1 MLVELSWCV
10 VRIKDDASKMTII
23 SPSAEEN
30 GVFYPSQD
38 INIYGQKDIK
48 EGNYPICIRC
58 GFCEY
63 SVTSGIKF

>member
-48 EGNYPICIRC
+48 ELRDALIEVCPL
-58 GFCEY
+58 EE
-63 SVTSGIKF
+63 